1 MNCADGSPLTVAAIS
16 SRNRLVSTFATHSM
30 AFEATALAFFLVAM
44 ARIIAIESMSFSPV
58 RHTALVC
65 GQFRGLG

>member
-1 MNCADGSPLTVAAIS
+1 MNCPDGFPVTVAAIA
-16 SRNRLVSTFATHSM
+16 SRNRLVGAFATHNT

-58 RHTALVC
+58 RQTALVC